1 VRSVRAI
8 LPFSAIVFVIAL
20 SLPDAAHTGPASEP
34 VAEVNGETITAAEV
48 EQALG
53 AQVRRLEQQIYEMKR
68 QRLEAVIGER
78 LLTLEAARQGLAVQ
92 ALLDA
97 EVTAKAE
104 PVSDEEVER
113 FYQANRAQLKGDE
126 VEARERIRA
135 YFKSQK
141 LVARRQA
148 YMRSLRSQATVVV
161 RLQEPAAFRAEVG
174 VEGAPFRGPAAAPV
188 TIVTFSDFHCAFC
201 KRVVP
206 TLTQI
211 LSRYGEKVKLVYRDL
226 PMDGLHPQARN
237 AAEAARCAH
246 DQGKFWEY
254 HDALFA
260 NAPKASPEQLK
271 TYAQQVG
278 LELPSFERCL
288 ASGTH
293 AATVQKS
300 VDEAIRLGVTGTPAF
315 FINGELLSGAQPLE
329 ALTRAI
335 ERELARGR

>member
-1 VRSVRAI
+1 MALHWLDATTRKRLVRSLRAVP
-8 LPFSAIVFVIAL
+8 LFCAL
-20 SLPDAAHTGPASEP
+20 GLVVDLCLPDTARTAPASEP
-34 VAEVNGETITAAEV
+34 LAEVSGEAITAAEI

-53 AQVRRLEQQIYEMKR
+53 ARLRRLEQQTYEMKR
-68 QRLEAVIGER
+68 QKLEAMIGER
-78 LLTLEAARQGLAVQ
+78 LLALEAARQGLSVQ

-104 PVSDEEVER
+104 PVTDEEVER
-113 FYQANRAQLKGDE
+113 FYQANKAQLKGDE

-135 YFKSQK
+135 YFRSQK

-161 RLQEPAAFRAEVG
+161 RLQEPSAFRAEVG

-206 TLTQI
+206 TLTRI
-211 LSRYGEKVKLVYRDL
+211 LSRYGEKVRLVYRDF
-226 PMDGLHPQARN
+226 PIDGLHPQARN

-260 NAPKASPEQLK
+260 NAPKAGPELR

-278 LELPSFERCL
+278 LDLPSFERCL

-300 VDEAIRLGVTGTPAF
+300 VDEAIRLGVTGTPARS
-315 FINGELLSGAQPLE
+315 E
-329 ALTRAI
+329 
-335 ERELARGR
+335 ERRVGKECRSRWS

>member
-1 VRSVRAI
+1 MRILLARRA
-8 LPFSAIVFVIAL
+8 FSAVAFVIAL
-20 SLPDAAHTGPASEP
+20 SVPGAGDAAPTSEP
-34 VAEVNGETITAAEV
+34 LAEVNGETITAAEI

-53 AQVRRLEQQIYEMKR
+53 AQVRRLEQQIYEMKH

-78 LLTLEAARQGLAVQ
+78 LLALEAARQGLAVQ

-97 EVTAKAE
+97 EGTAKAE
-104 PVSDEEVER
+104 PVTDEEGER
-113 FYQANRAQLKGDE
+113 FYQANRAQMKGDE

-148 YMRSLRSQATVVV
+148 YMRALRSQATVVV

-188 TIVTFSDFHCAFC
+188 TNGTFSDFHCAFC

-211 LSRYGEKVKLVYRDL
+211 LSRYADKVKLVYRDF
-226 PMDGLHPQARN
+226 PMDVLHPQARN

-260 NAPKASPEQLK
+260 HAPKAGPELR
-271 TYAQQVG
+271 THAQQVG
-278 LELPSFERCL
+278 LDLPSFERCL

-315 FINGELLSGAQPLE
+315 FVNGELLSGAQPLE
-329 ALTRAI
+329 ELTRVI